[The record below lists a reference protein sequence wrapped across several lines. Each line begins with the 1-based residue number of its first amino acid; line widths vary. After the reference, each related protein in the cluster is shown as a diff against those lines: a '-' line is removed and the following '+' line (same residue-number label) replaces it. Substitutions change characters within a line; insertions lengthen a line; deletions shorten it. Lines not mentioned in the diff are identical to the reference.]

1 MPIILDP
8 GATGPVYRQ
17 IVTRLRAA
25 MLSGMLPAGA
35 RLPSS
40 RSLASQ
46 LGVARGTVEAAYAV
60 LAGEG
65 VLLSRGPAGTV
76 VSPHMTARPISRTH
90 GAAPVAPEVDHD
102 TPRHVLPFRM
112 GLPALDAFPRKL
124 WTTLAASPETILPI
138 RIPPATVRC
147 EG

>member
-1 MPIILDP
+1 MPDIPIILDP

-17 IVTRLRAA
+17 IVTRLRDAI
-25 MLSGMLPAGA
+25 LSGTLPAGV

-65 VLLSRGPAGTV
+65 VLLSRGSAGTV
-76 VSPHMTARPISRTH
+76 VSPHMAARGARAHIVRRQSRRQQWTAKRRSTSCHSAWVCPPSMRFPASS
-90 GAAPVAPEVDHD
+90 GRRWQPEKSVA
-102 TPRHVLPFRM
+102 
-112 GLPALDAFPRKL
+112 
-124 WTTLAASPETILPI
+124 
-138 RIPPATVRC
+138 
-147 EG
+147 